1 MKRLRWFVAPLV
13 VAFLAFSV
21 ACGGD
26 DDKDNGGASATG
38 PSGSGAATSQVLDLT
53 KAAETLLDVKSFRFD
68 VSLKI
73 DAGQPSNSNDA
84 FGAALLALFGNIKAD
99 GAFLAPDSYQVKMQV
114 FGQTIEYIKVG
125 NEAFVN
131 DGSGWAKADPDSDFS
146 DFGLFSGSSPT
157 DFAFD
162 FLPAEV
168 LRGAKTKSETVNGV
182 TATRYSFD
190 KAALADIATEL
201 GESAAELDEIDQLA
215 LDVWLTDDNIP
226 VKVTM
231 KMNGEYEGSKMSVDM
246 EFNVRD
252 LNKDIK
258 IEKPKL

>member
-1 MKRLRWFVAPLV
+1 MKRIRWLVAPLA
-13 VAFLAFSV
+13 VALLAFGA

-26 DDKDNGGASATG
+26 DDKDNAGASGTAPG
-38 PSGSGAATSQVLDLT
+38 GGGAATSQALDLT

-73 DAGQPSNSNDA
+73 DAGQNNNDA
-84 FGAALLALFGNIKAD
+84 FGAALLALFGNVKAE
-99 GAFLAPDSYQVKMQV
+99 GAFVAPDSYQAKMQF
-114 FGQTIEYIKVG
+114 FGQTIEYIQVG
-125 NEAFVN
+125 NEAFIN
-131 DGSGWAKADPDSDFS
+131 DCSGWVKSDPEDFS

-182 TATRYSFD
+182 KATRYSFD
-190 KAALADIATEL
+190 KAALADVATEM
-201 GESAAELDEIDQLA
+201 GEGAAELDEIDEAA

-231 KMNGEYEGSKMSVDM
+231 KMTGESEGSKMNVDM